1 MGGMD
6 DTDYDAFARARA
18 RGRRARASR
27 AGDEPQRRVT
37 RRRCDNILRYCRRAE
52 AKVIIMV
59 G

>member
-37 RRRCDNILRYCRRAE
+37 RRWCDNILRY
-52 AKVIIMV
+52 
-59 G
+59 